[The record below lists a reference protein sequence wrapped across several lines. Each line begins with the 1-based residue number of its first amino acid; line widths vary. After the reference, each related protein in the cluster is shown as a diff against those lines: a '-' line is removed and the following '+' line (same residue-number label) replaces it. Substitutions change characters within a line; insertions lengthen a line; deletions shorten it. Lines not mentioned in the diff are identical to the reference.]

1 MRVKKCL
8 IIENEPF
15 LSESIATKLD
25 ALGFSTMILS
35 TTKKAIDLDERA
47 FSVVVLSANL
57 QDEENFFKIIRKFKK
72 ATVILMVTYINND
85 FLVKAIEYGANDYI
99 LKPFIIESLIKKITT
114 FQRIQDLEDREKR
127 YLKFMNRVFESDP
140 TAELKYELDLPIFI
154 ISKVE
159 RFLDSFAFFYAK
171 HINKMVEF
179 ISIKDL
185 KNLPQNHNTAVIYY
199 FRNFSTLLP
208 KEKEDLLNIGKKL
221 DMIIGSTEA
230 EKELKIDN
238 YKITNVMS
246 NIKFIDIGEILSV
259 PEYIKQII
267 IHNQYKMPDTEISK
281 NLGISRKSLW
291 EKRRKMDIQKKRKL
305 LEIETNVY

>member
-85 FLVKAIEYGANDYI
+85 FIVKAIEYGANDYI

-291 EKRRKMDIQKKRKL
+291 EKRRKMDIQKKRK
-305 LEIETNVY
+305 TP

>member
-1 MRVKKCL
+1 
-8 IIENEPF
+8 
-15 LSESIATKLD
+15 
-25 ALGFSTMILS
+25 
-35 TTKKAIDLDERA
+35 
-47 FSVVVLSANL
+47 
-57 QDEENFFKIIRKFKK
+57 
-72 ATVILMVTYINND
+72 MVTYINND

-99 LKPFIIESLIKKITT
+99 LKPFIMESLIKKITT

-140 TAELKYELDLPIFI
+140 TAELKYELDLPVFI

-171 HINKMVEF
+171 HRNKMVEF
-179 ISIKDL
+179 ISTKDL
-185 KNLPQNHNTAVIYY
+185 KTLPQNHNTAVIYY

-208 KEKEDLLNIGKKL
+208 KDKEDLLNIGKKL

-230 EKELKIDN
+230 EKEIKIDH
-238 YKITNVMS
+238 YKIINVMS
-246 NIKFIDIGEILSV
+246 NIKFIDTGEILSV

-267 IHNQYKMPDTEISK
+267 IYNQYKMPDTEISK

-305 LEIETNVY
+305 LEI